1 MEKYAIIIHGGA
13 GPDSEYIKQHQ
24 KEYKQGLEEAVQAGY
39 KILEGGGSAVDA
51 VEAAVKSMEDSA
63 LFNAG
68 RGGSINAKGEIE
80 LCASIISGKDQKSGA
95 VAIVKNVKNPVSL
108 ARSIMENTQHIYLGS
123 HGALDYAQK
132 TGIELKPDA
141 YFVTDHAFET
151 YEETRKEKGEENQDV
166 AKEQVNERMH
176 GTVGAVAVDKW
187 GNVAAATSTGGTEYS
202 KEGRIGDSSMIGVG
216 SYANNSTC
224 ASSSTGDG
232 EYLIQNVACFHLSSL
247 IEYKGLSLQEA
258 CDFLI
263 HEKNKDSEGDMGII
277 SVDPKGNVAHA
288 FNSDRMHRAWMSSD
302 GELHVAIYK

>member
-1 MEKYAIIIHGGA
+1 
-13 GPDSEYIKQHQ
+13 
-24 KEYKQGLEEAVQAGY
+24 
-39 KILEGGGSAVDA
+39 
-51 VEAAVKSMEDSA
+51 
-63 LFNAG
+63 
-68 RGGSINAKGEIE
+68 
-80 LCASIISGKDQKSGA
+80 
-95 VAIVKNVKNPVSL
+95 
-108 ARSIMENTQHIYLGS
+108 
-123 HGALDYAQK
+123 
-132 TGIELKPDA
+132 
-141 YFVTDHAFET
+141 
-151 YEETRKEKGEENQDV
+151 
-166 AKEQVNERMH
+166 MH